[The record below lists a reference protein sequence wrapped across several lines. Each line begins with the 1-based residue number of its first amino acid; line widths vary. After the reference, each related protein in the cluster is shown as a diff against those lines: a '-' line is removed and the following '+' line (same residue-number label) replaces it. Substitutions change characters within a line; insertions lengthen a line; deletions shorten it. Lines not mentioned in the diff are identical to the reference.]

1 MLTNPFFKIKDEQK
15 YLNPKHLV
23 LNKDNC
29 RPKKEDNCS
38 NTIFLLLLDLKR
50 LCIYRET
57 IWNKSPELARR
68 GRDLTVP
75 FVSFGICKRYKP
87 YLRMMN

>member
-1 MLTNPFFKIKDEQK
+1 MLPFLIYSAPSIKFQFMF
-15 YLNPKHLV
+15 
-23 LNKDNC
+23 
-29 RPKKEDNCS
+29 S
-38 NTIFLLLLDLKR
+38 